1 MWLNRS
7 ETVINATFQLL
18 DIIQMLILIWNIVP
32 LCLMCT
38 ISRELIQLSMQ
49 EVQGLNWQLYLLVQ
63 NLRPCLVVQN
73 LIGLLHWVSPVGSSN
88 QLSSK
93 FVTMFT
99 SSKFDWSCA
108 LGYSRTTQGGLM
120 SMQRN
125 WTPFNVEECFSQ
137 ILRSLERSLS
147 LFLFELYS
155 RKHQISL
162 RCSFGLKWLI

>member
-1 MWLNRS
+1 MWLNRN
-7 ETVINATFQLL
+7 ETVINVTFQLL
-18 DIIQMLILIWNIVP
+18 DIIQMLILIWNIIP

-49 EVQGLNWQLYLLVQ
+49 EVQGLNWQLCLL
-63 NLRPCLVVQN
+63 VQN

-108 LGYSRTTQGGLM
+108 LGYSQTTQGGLM

-125 WTPFNVEECFSQ
+125 WTPFTVEECFSQ